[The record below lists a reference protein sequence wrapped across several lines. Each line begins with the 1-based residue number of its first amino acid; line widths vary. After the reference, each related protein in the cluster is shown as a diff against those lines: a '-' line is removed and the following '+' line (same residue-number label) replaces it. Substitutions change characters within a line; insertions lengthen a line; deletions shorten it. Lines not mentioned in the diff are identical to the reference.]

1 MLSPPGLPFRSG
13 IYTHTEEQ
21 KQMAEN
27 FLKQAQSK
35 FKVSSRC

>member
-1 MLSPPGLPFRSG
+1 MLSTPGLPFRSG

-21 KQMAEN
+21 KETAGN

-35 FKVSSRC
+35 FKVSC